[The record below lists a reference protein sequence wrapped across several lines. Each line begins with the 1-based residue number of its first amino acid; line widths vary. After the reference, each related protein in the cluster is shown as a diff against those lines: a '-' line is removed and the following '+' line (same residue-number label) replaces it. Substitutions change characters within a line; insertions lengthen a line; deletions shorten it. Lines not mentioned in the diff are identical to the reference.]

1 MIMASVNIHSTD
13 GKVKGSMQL
22 PEVFGGEVR
31 PDLIRRAV
39 LAENT
44 RKIQPQGHF
53 VLAGMQTTARYY
65 GKMNSYRSGRHMGHA
80 IRPRQKLAG
89 GVQGQVRIVPSAT
102 KGKRAHPH
110 LIEKTIIEQINE
122 KEYHKAIIS
131 AIAATA
137 LMHEGKQPIIVSD
150 EIESVSKTKQMLS
163 IFKNLRLSGQV
174 EKSSRNSSIAKG
186 LRRSSKVKRYPKS
199 ILVVVGRE
207 CGALKSARN
216 MAGVDT
222 CMVSK
227 ITANLLAPGGTPGRT
242 TIWSE
247 SAIKEIEAAVP
258 KLRIVN
264 S

>member
-1 MIMASVNIHSTD
+1 MIFMASANVLSID
-13 GKVKGSMQL
+13 GKVKGSMQV
-22 PEVFGGEVR
+22 PDVFGNEVR

-44 RKIQPQGHF
+44 RRIQPQGHF

-80 IRPRQKLAG
+80 IRPRQKLAS

-110 LIEKTIIEQINE
+110 LIEKTIIEEINE
-122 KEYHKAIIS
+122 REYRKAIAS

-137 LMHEGKQPIIVSD
+137 MKGEKSPMIVSD
-150 EIESVSKTKQMLS
+150 EIENISKTKQMLG
-163 IFKNLRLSGQV
+163 IFKSLKLSARV
-174 EKSSRNSSIAKG
+174 EKSSSGRRIVKG
-186 LRRSSKVKRYPKS
+186 LRRSSKVRKYPKS
-199 ILVVVGRE
+199 ILVVVGKE
-207 CGALKSARN
+207 CNALKSARN

-222 CMVSK
+222 CTVER
-227 ITANLLAPGGTPGRT
+227 ITANLLAPGGVPGRAT
-242 TIWSE
+242 VWSE
-247 SAIKEIEAAVP
+247 SAVKAVESAIP
-258 KLRIVN
+258 KLKIVN